1 MTATTAKALP
11 KPPKTSTIQHV
22 PTIIVLRLCVRDVY
36 AGALD
41 DQVLT
46 TQRLGNLENKTITK
60 LQNVSDKPTVDTI
73 LLAL

>member
-1 MTATTAKALP
+1 MTATTTKALP

-46 TQRLGNLENKTITK
+46 TQRLGNLENKTFTK

>member
-1 MTATTAKALP
+1 MTATTTKTLP

-22 PTIIVLRLCVRDVY
+22 PTITVLRLCVRDVY

-46 TQRLGNLENKTITK
+46 TQGLGNLENKITK
-60 LQNVSDKPTVDTI
+60 LQKVSAKLPADTI
-73 LLAL
+73 LLTP

>member
-1 MTATTAKALP
+1 MTATTTKALP

-36 AGALD
+36 AGAFD
-41 DQVLT
+41 DQVLS

-60 LQNVSDKPTVDTI
+60 LQKVPAKQTVDTI
-73 LLAL
+73 LLTL